1 MDRINPNSGSTHST
15 TPDQSISK
23 QASTGIGVSAGR
35 KITVSDKG
43 ELSLLNLPSLTQLKI
58 IGCLRLKDIAR
69 LKQVCT
75 YFREVIEGED
85 LLAKAWYRRFSSP
98 HQSLLKTV
106 ITAKSDEQLSRWV
119 GQFTNDQV
127 LTKSLIERRNN
138 VDFPALVFFN
148 NTDLM

>member
-1 MDRINPNSGSTHST
+1 MNNDSNIVGSLSP
-15 TPDQSISK
+15 TPDQSLSR
-23 QASTGIGVSAGR
+23 SEVVGDSAGR
-35 KITVSDKG
+35 KITVCDKG

-75 YFREVIEGED
+75 YFREVIKEED
-85 LLAKAWYRRFSSP
+85 ILAKAWYRRFSSA

-119 GQFTNDQV
+119 GQFTNNQV
-127 LTKSLIERRNN
+127 LTKSLTERRNN